1 MSLFDQVTG
10 ALRSTLQGMGGEQA
24 GLVSGVLDLLRN
36 EPGGGLSGLVQLLQA
51 NGLGD
56 AVASWIGTG
65 ANLPVSAAQIQE
77 ALGTERIQHL
87 AERVGVSPDT
97 VAAKLAAVLP
107 GAIDQLTPNGNL
119 PESNVLG
126 QALNLLK
133 GARS

>member
-10 ALRSTLQGMGGEQA
+10 VLRSTLQGMGGEQA

-36 EPGGGLSGLVQLLQA
+36 EPGGSLSGLVQLLQA

-56 AVASWIGTG
+56 VVASWAGTG

-87 AERVGVSPDT
+87 AERIGVSPDT
-97 VAAKLAAVLP
+97 VAANLTAVLP
-107 GAIDQLTPNGNL
+107 RAIDQLTPDGTL
-119 PESNVLG
+119 PEAGMLG
-126 QALNLLK
+126 EALNLLK